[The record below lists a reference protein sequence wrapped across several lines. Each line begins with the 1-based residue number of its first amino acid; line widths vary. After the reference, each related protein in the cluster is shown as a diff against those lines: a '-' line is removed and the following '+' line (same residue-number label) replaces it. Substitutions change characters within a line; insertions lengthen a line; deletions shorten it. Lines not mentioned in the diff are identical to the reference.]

1 MNNYEK
7 MLEAARLRF
16 LDYDISRLASRPGVT
31 DEGDRLTTQFLGQR
45 AEVRKADGRI
55 FLDGQPA
62 NFGQGLTIY
71 DWLCDGKPDACASYD
86 FCPVTSLPGIF
97 VAGKGLTLNG
107 DRLASA
113 IDKNPEAFRTACKA
127 LGGTEIAA
135 GDMGFQLMPL
145 PGLPM
150 QLKFYHSDEEF
161 PATLTL
167 LWDKN
172 ILQFLRYETVY
183 YLAGCLLRRLEQ
195 KASPW
200 GEAVSEAD

>member
-16 LDYDISRLASRPGVT
+16 LDYDISRLAKRPGVT
-31 DEGDRLTTQFLGQR
+31 DEGDRLTTQFLSQR
-45 AEVRKADGRI
+45 AEIRKADGQI

-62 NFGQGLTIY
+62 NFGQGLTLY
-71 DWLCDGKPDACASYD
+71 DWLCDGKPGATASYE

-97 VAGKGLTLNG
+97 VAGKGLTLSG

-113 IDKNPEAFRTACKA
+113 IDKDPKTFCAACKA
-127 LGGTEIAA
+127 LGGTEIKA
-135 GDMGFQLMPL
+135 GDIGYQLMAL

-161 PATLTL
+161 PPSLTL

-172 ILQFLRYETVY
+172 ILEFLRYETVY
-183 YLAGCLLRRLEQ
+183 YLAGCLLTRLN
-195 KASPW
+195 ALL
-200 GEAVSEAD
+200 